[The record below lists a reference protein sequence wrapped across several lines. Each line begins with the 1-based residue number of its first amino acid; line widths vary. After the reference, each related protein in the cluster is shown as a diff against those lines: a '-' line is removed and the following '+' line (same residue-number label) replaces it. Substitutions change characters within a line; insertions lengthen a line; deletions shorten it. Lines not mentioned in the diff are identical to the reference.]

1 MVKPVKGSFVSG
13 SAGPGV
19 SAHTVTQSG
28 STRTL
33 PLRLYLH
40 RVLWG
45 PNVPLYDNIIHSLD
59 RCVGVGDHSRTLYT
73 RIQCP
78 HEDIT
83 DDESQVPAGGAAA
96 CR

>member
-1 MVKPVKGSFVSG
+1 VVKGSFVSG

-78 HEDIT
+78 HEIT
-83 DDESQVPAGGAAA
+83 DDESQVPAGG
-96 CR
+96 RSL